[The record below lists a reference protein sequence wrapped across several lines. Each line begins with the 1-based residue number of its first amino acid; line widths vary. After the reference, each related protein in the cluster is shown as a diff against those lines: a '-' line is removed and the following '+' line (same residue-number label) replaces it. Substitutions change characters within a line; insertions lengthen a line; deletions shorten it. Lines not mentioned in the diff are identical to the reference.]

1 MLLIYGKAKSPL
13 RCEWSLWCPAVDLH
27 PIQGHFFHL
36 TLSVPAIGSRSTV
49 KKHLRG
55 QINNF
60 WTPEM
65 SLKNETI
72 LGNVHKSSS
81 QHKCVSSWSWLI
93 SVCLI
98 RFCKTSNQISWHN
111 YEIKKV
117 VGVAINASKTE
128 VQWGKVIM
136 PNQSMWL
143 AWSTTMADLLHFAHA
158 SFQIK
163 CSVQC
168 VMLLEVANPVWLT
181 LSYKE
186 QRLDHFDF
194 VSSSEKYHWS
204 NITRVHTKCHLLSVF
219 LLTFLVAFQAFHS
232 IVKPLITLV
241 FCFFPYFLSLEYLPA
256 G

>member
-1 MLLIYGKAKSPL
+1 
-13 RCEWSLWCPAVDLH
+13 
-27 PIQGHFFHL
+27 
-36 TLSVPAIGSRSTV
+36 
-49 KKHLRG
+49 
-55 QINNF
+55 
-60 WTPEM
+60 M

-81 QHKCVSSWSWLI
+81 QPKWFSSWSWLI

-111 YEIKKV
+111 YEIKEV

-143 AWSTTMADLLHFAHA
+143 AWFTTMADLLHFAHA
-158 SFQIK
+158 SFKIK
-163 CSVQC
+163 CSVQY

-204 NITRVHTKCHLLSVF
+204 NTTRVHTKCHLLSVF
-219 LLTFLVAFQAFHS
+219 LLTFLVALQAFYS
-232 IVKPLITLV
+232 IVKPTHSVVKLITLV
-241 FCFFPYFLSLEYLPA
+241 FCFFPLFSIPRIPSCRLRQRRTSSSIWDWTILSLGRGMLRPFLFIKCVCIPA
-256 G
+256 ANLSS